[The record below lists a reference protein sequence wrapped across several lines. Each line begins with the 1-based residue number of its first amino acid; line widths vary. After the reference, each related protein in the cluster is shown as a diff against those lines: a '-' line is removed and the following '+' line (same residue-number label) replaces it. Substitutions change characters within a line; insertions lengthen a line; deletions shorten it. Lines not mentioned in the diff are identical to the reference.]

1 MRLVDTHRARR
12 RSRAA
17 LEPVP
22 APPVRALGLGIPPDE
37 LEELI
42 TAALDRADTL
52 ADPARRARL
61 ERGRIAL
68 ERELAAQ

>member
-1 MRLVDTHRARR
+1 MRLTDTHRARR

-17 LEPVP
+17 LEP
-22 APPVRALGLGIPPDE
+22 APPVAAVGLSIPPDE

-42 TAALDRADTL
+42 AAAHDRADTL
-52 ADPARRARL
+52 GDVARRARL

-68 ERELAAQ
+68 ERELARG